1 MAAKDIYHNHVRIA
15 LEKDGWTITDDPLRL
30 KWRGR
35 NMLIDLAAEKV
46 LLAEKGA
53 RRIAVEVK
61 SFIGASE
68 MDDLYNAVG
77 QFIMYRKAL
86 RRVEPDRELYLA
98 VRQDVYRELFD
109 DPSEDS
115 LHHEDGVNLVIFDP
129 NTREIVLW
137 IPQKTS

>member
-1 MAAKDIYHNHVRIA
+1 MAAKDIYHEHVRIA

-35 NMLIDLAAEKV
+35 NMLIDLAAEKI
-46 LLAEKGA
+46 LLAEKDA

-61 SFIGASE
+61 SFIGTSE

-86 RRVEPDRELYLA
+86 KRVEPDRELYLA
-98 VRQDVYRELFD
+98 IRHDVYKELFD
-109 DPSEDS
+109 DPSDDS
-115 LHHEDGVNLVIFDP
+115 LDREDGVKLVIFDP
-129 NTREIVLW
+129 HTKEVVLW
-137 IPQKTS
+137 IPPETS

>member
-15 LEKDGWTITDDPLRL
+15 LEKDGWIITHDPLRL

-61 SFIGASE
+61 SFIGTSE

-86 RRVEPDRELYLA
+86 RRIEPDRELYLA
-98 VRQDVYRELFD
+98 IRQDVYKELFD
-109 DPSEDS
+109 DPGDDS
-115 LHHEDGVNLVIFDP
+115 LHREDGVKLVIFDP
-129 NTREIVLW
+129 NAMEIVLW
-137 IPQKTS
+137 IPTETS